1 MNRYRWIA
9 YADALK
15 KAGNFKE
22 NPVAKK
28 KKKKKKTKKP
38 AKKKKKPVKKAPKS
52 GGYF

>member
-28 KKKKKKTKKP
+28 KKKKKTKKP